1 MKDYYKILGVDRQA
15 STEQIKKAYRSLA
28 KKYHPDVVKDD
39 KAKQERMYEIQEA
52 YACLEN
58 EERRKKYD
66 AECLKSPRN
75 TVNAGEKVK
84 NGRTSFGEKSPDM
97 DSSNG
102 FSDFNPAG
110 GWKLIRTIESQSRR
124 GLSNPRKC
132 LQPFSEEEACRRQ
145 KKEMR
150 REAKG
155 KRVKQ
160 TLDVL
165 IILCGAGAVFLV
177 FKEIGTWRFAPAVYF
192 VIVIGMAA
200 AIYDLFRLSGSKN
213 TEEIMPEAERV
224 QGIQRLIL
232 LDEEGKPI
240 KSWDLQGKIS
250 LIIGKAGRDQEL
262 DIDLSDCEY
271 SSFIDFQHAVLN
283 FCLDQWYV
291 EDLGSQNGVKVGKVE
306 DGECYRVIHRP
317 CKVVAG
323 DVLYIANTKLLLT

>member
-1 MKDYYKILGVDRQA
+1 
-15 STEQIKKAYRSLA
+15 
-28 KKYHPDVVKDD
+28 
-39 KAKQERMYEIQEA
+39 
-52 YACLEN
+52 
-58 EERRKKYD
+58 
-66 AECLKSPRN
+66 
-75 TVNAGEKVK
+75 
-84 NGRTSFGEKSPDM
+84 
-97 DSSNG
+97 
-102 FSDFNPAG
+102 
-110 GWKLIRTIESQSRR
+110 
-124 GLSNPRKC
+124 
-132 LQPFSEEEACRRQ
+132 
-145 KKEMR
+145 MR

-213 TEEIMPEAERV
+213 TEEIM
-224 QGIQRLIL
+224 
-232 LDEEGKPI
+232 
-240 KSWDLQGKIS
+240 
-250 LIIGKAGRDQEL
+250 

>member
-97 DSSNG
+97 G
-102 FSDFNPAG
+102 QFERFSDFNPAG
-110 GWKLIRTIESQSRR
+110 GWKLIRTIEVQSRR

-132 LQPFSEEEACRRQ
+132 LQPFRKRKHAGGRKRNAAGSKR
-145 KKEMR
+145 
-150 REAKG
+150 

-213 TEEIMPEAERV
+213 TEEIMPEAERI